1 MYNYIKKRLGD
12 QNEIFE
18 EMVEENSTQ
27 NNSLV
32 DGRKRREYVNE
43 EVSNEFNESNKK
55 KISSNTSENNGLVLG
70 GIDINGN
77 KHFYEI
83 NKIKEVDDI
92 SGTSLNRSSTSLSTN
107 SLPSTKQ
114 NVNSKP
120 LQKYFMQENK

>member
-1 MYNYIKKRLGD
+1 MYNYIPKRLGN

-18 EMVEENSTQ
+18 ENMKKNSTK

-32 DGRKRREYVNE
+32 DDRKQRRYVNE
-43 EVSNEFNESNKK
+43 EVLNEFNESNKK
-55 KISSNTSENNGLVLG
+55 NSFNTSENNRLVLG
-70 GIDINGN
+70 GINSNCN

-107 SLPSTKQ
+107 SLLSTKQ
-114 NVNSKP
+114 NVNRKP
-120 LQKYFMQENK
+120 LPKYSTQENT